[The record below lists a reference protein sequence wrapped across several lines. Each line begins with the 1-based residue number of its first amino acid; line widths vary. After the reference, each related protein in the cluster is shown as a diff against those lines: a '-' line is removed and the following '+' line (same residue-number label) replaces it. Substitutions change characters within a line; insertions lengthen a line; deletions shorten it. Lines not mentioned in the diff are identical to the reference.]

1 MSEELK
7 VIYLQPKC
15 CVDPEFGRVWCEH
28 DSPEP
33 CPDGKNWT
41 KYAIIPEGFALVPI
55 DKLKVLNQYTTEKVN
70 KLKADAVREA
80 ADKLTNVRFG
90 LNAGP
95 GMPIAW
101 LWKYAN
107 KLEAGE

>member
-33 CPDGKNWT
+33 CPDGNRWT
-41 KYAIIPEGFALVPI
+41 RYVIVPEGMALVP
-55 DKLKVLNQYTTEKVN
+55 VEPTEAM
-70 KLKADAVREA
+70 LDAWFDADREA
-80 ADKLTNVRFG
+80 SSPLFH
-90 LNAGP
+90 NAYKAMITAYQEG
-95 GMPIAW
+95 
-101 LWKYAN
+101 K
-107 KLEAGE
+107 

>member
-41 KYAIIPEGFALVPI
+41 KYTIIPEGFALVPI
-55 DKLKVLNQYTTEKVN
+55 EPTGAMLKTGWGKTFSDWDGAEEDLIDIYRAMITAYQEGK
-70 KLKADAVREA
+70 
-80 ADKLTNVRFG
+80 
-90 LNAGP
+90 
-95 GMPIAW
+95 
-101 LWKYAN
+101 
-107 KLEAGE
+107 